1 MNVFVLLS
9 FAHNLIFCNIS
20 DDFSLLFCPSFC
32 LFICLILKIFYCF
45 SDRVFLCSSL
55 FLLVNYFA
63 PMDGLSLF
71 LYDLIRFGLTFN
83 PDPQLKEEKEV
94 FSQNINMKFGKFPS
108 TLIVTFWNTK
118 RRSRVNNSNK
128 KSQL

>member
-1 MNVFVLLS
+1 MTAHRFEGVSCKRTNIRLGFSRMTVFTFVFRLY
-9 FAHNLIFCNIS
+9 
-20 DDFSLLFCPSFC
+20 FSLP
-32 LFICLILKIFYCF
+32 
-45 SDRVFLCSSL
+45 DD
-55 FLLVNYFA
+55 YFA
-63 PMDGLSLF
+63 PKDGFSLF
-71 LYDLIRFGLTFN
+71 LYDLIRFGLTLN